1 MPRTL
6 QPPGWK
12 RPRGYAF
19 GIAGS
24 GEIICVGGQVG
35 WNEDYV
41 FESTNFVEQAKQA
54 LKNVVAVLAEA
65 GSEPSHIARMTW
77 YVTNK
82 QEYLSSYKELGL
94 AYQEV
99 MGKHYP
105 AMTAI
110 EVKALMEDQA
120 KLEIE
125 VTAIKP
131 ASQKAA
137 HEHAM
142 D

>member
-1 MPRTL
+1 MPRSL

-12 RPRGYAF
+12 RPRGYAC
-19 GIAGS
+19 GIAGC
-24 GEIICVGGQVG
+24 GEIICVSGQVG
-35 WNEDYV
+35 WNEDCV
-41 FESTNFVEQAKQA
+41 FESTNFTDQAKQA
-54 LKNVVAVLAEA
+54 LKNIVAVLAEA
-65 GSEPSHIARMTW
+65 GSEPAHIARMTW

-94 AYQEV
+94 VYQEV
-99 MGKHYP
+99 IGKHFP

-131 ASQKAA
+131 VS
-137 HEHAM
+137 
-142 D
+142 